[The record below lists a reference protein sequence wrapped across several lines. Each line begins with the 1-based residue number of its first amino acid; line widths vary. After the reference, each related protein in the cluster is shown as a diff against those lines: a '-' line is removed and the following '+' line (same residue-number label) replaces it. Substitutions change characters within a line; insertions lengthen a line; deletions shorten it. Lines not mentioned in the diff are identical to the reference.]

1 MEQQMYKIN
10 SNRLLSSI
18 QTSAK
23 YGTLPNGG
31 LGRVALS
38 KEDQQ
43 IRDLLKSWMEDCNLD
58 VRVDD
63 FGNMY
68 GRREGKD
75 PHASPVVIG
84 SHLDT
89 QPIGGKYDGVL
100 GVMAALE
107 VIRTLNDEGVATNR
121 PIEMVNFTNEEGA
134 RFEPALL
141 GSGGIARVFSA
152 ESIMNTKDKD
162 GKTFGEELENI
173 GYNGSAQNRLSDPYC
188 YVELHIEQGPVLED
202 SGASIGVVTGIQGIS
217 SLEVTIHGRTSH
229 AGTTPM
235 KNRRDAMLLA
245 AKMIQQTYK
254 TAEHAPDLLVTV
266 GRIQASPNVTNSLAE
281 QVVFSIDVR
290 HPEDT
295 VREQY
300 TNEIKEKI
308 STLALV
314 EKMDMHIKDIV
325 EMKAEI
331 FAKDIVEGVE
341 AAARKHGYSSKR
353 VISGAGHD
361 AMYMNKLAPTGMIFI
376 PSIGGVSHCEEEF
389 SEEADIEKGAQ
400 TLLELTLTLANR
412 DKELQR

>member
-1 MEQQMYKIN
+1 
-10 SNRLLSSI
+10 
-18 QTSAK
+18 
-23 YGTLPNGG
+23 
-31 LGRVALS
+31 
-38 KEDQQ
+38 
-43 IRDLLKSWMEDCNLD
+43 
-58 VRVDD
+58 
-63 FGNMY
+63 
-68 GRREGKD
+68 
-75 PHASPVVIG
+75 
-84 SHLDT
+84 
-89 QPIGGKYDGVL
+89 
-100 GVMAALE
+100 
-107 VIRTLNDEGVATNR
+107 
-121 PIEMVNFTNEEGA
+121 
-134 RFEPALL
+134 
-141 GSGGIARVFSA
+141 
-152 ESIMNTKDKD
+152 
-162 GKTFGEELENI
+162 
-173 GYNGSAQNRLSDPYC
+173 
-188 YVELHIEQGPVLED
+188 
-202 SGASIGVVTGIQGIS
+202 
-217 SLEVTIHGRTSH
+217 
-229 AGTTPM
+229 
-235 KNRRDAMLLA
+235 MLLA

-254 TAEHAPDLLVTV
+254 TAEHTPDLLVTV